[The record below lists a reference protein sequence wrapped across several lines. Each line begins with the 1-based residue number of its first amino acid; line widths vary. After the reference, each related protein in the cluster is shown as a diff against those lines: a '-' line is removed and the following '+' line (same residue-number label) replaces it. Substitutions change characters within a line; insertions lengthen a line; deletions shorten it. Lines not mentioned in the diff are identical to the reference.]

1 MHLWSCVTGSCT
13 QAACYAPSTLR
24 LSAAARRSIQSALL
38 RCCSANIATQTAAY
52 PISMPPLLLLLL
64 LLLAVPAPA
73 RAAAAPAAAA
83 PPWDAAQLC
92 AAFAA
97 LKRGVEEGRVADRSV
112 ARLAVP
118 AFLRAT
124 AAAAAGS
131 SSSSTSSSAAALAGV
146 GAARLAALNATFWRD
161 LDFDARAPHF
171 ASRRHGVAPDCAGCR
186 RGRFLDIYTR
196 QWVRGGIPSLPALC
210 PGPLCGQSAAPPCT
224 RTTWRLALNPWPSA
238 APSNPPSRSPRATTA
253 SPRRAR
259 CGSSDT
265 RSPRRPARRARRCGT
280 QATPPAAAAAAVA
293 ATTAG
298 GGARSAR
305 ALHFAGRQT
314 PPRRRRKSVS

>member
-1 MHLWSCVTGSCT
+1 
-13 QAACYAPSTLR
+13 
-24 LSAAARRSIQSALL
+24 
-38 RCCSANIATQTAAY
+38 
-52 PISMPPLLLLLL
+52 MPPLLLLLL
-64 LLLAVPAPA
+64 LLAVRAPA

-131 SSSSTSSSAAALAGV
+131 SSSSTPSAAAALAGV

-161 LDFDARAPHF
+161 LDFDARAPQF

-196 QWVRGGIPSLPALC
+196 QWVRGGIRHCPRSALVRCVGRALLPPPLHPHHLAPCTQPAAIRCPFQPTLQVPARDDRFAAARALRLIGYALAEAAGAPCPAL
-210 PGPLCGQSAAPPCT
+210 
-224 RTTWRLALNPWPSA
+224 WDPSD
-238 APSNPPSRSPRATTA
+238 PTGSGRGGGGGGDDRRG
-253 SPRRAR
+253 RRAICSGPPFR
-259 CGSSDT
+259 GPPD
-265 RSPRRPARRARRCGT
+265 
-280 QATPPAAAAAAVA
+280 PAAAAA
-293 ATTAG
+293 
-298 GGARSAR
+298 
-305 ALHFAGRQT
+305 
-314 PPRRRRKSVS
+314 